1 MIPGTYT
8 IEAYRNDTL
17 ELTFTITDGSA
28 VAISLSTADVK
39 MQIRN
44 RPDGD
49 ILQTLTEGN
58 GITVGGA
65 SNNVI
70 TVSKIISIENGGTY
84 AYDLQATFSNGIVT
98 TYVKGYFILY
108 EDITK

>member
-28 VAISLSTADVK
+28 FPISLSTADVK

-65 SNNVI
+65 GNNVV
-70 TVSKIISIENGGTY
+70 TVSKVISIENGGTY
-84 AYDLQATFSNGIVT
+84 AYDLQATFASGVVT